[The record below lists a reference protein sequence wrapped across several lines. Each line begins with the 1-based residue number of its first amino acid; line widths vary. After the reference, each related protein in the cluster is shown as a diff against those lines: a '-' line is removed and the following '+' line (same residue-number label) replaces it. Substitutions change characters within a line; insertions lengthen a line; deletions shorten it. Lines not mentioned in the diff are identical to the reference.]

1 MITECLRDY
10 IGLRGCSA
18 DEPESGLY
26 LTDQPGIS
34 LVSLDKVADSEKQT
48 YKAVWEAVQ
57 TRAINRLQSDVI
69 SEFAKKHHIRRLTES
84 VKIREVISAAN
95 DTAAANEYRGI
106 HIELAIQGDTTY
118 GRSGLQ
124 VIHVQS
130 IRIYSQAVINGVTL
144 IVSDQDVFQT
154 LEQFTVDLVAGW
166 NTVVMNKYYFSYN
179 IFIGYDSSSIDSV
192 ELLIPEDTCC
202 SCEQYGCGAVIQ
214 GAVYEPNTQTLTTG
228 TNTYG
233 LAGTYSVQCTF
244 ETLICNNKNLFKNA
258 LFNVLAYELMRER
271 IYTERI
277 NKFTTV
283 DRDIAK
289 NEMMP
294 DFYEQYMKELSQ
306 VIGGIDLNSGDCC
319 LECDA
324 PVHYQETNVWGFR

>member
-10 IGLRGCSA
+10 IGLRGCSTSV
-18 DEPESGLY
+18 PESGLY

-48 YKAVWEAVQ
+48 YKAVWEAIQ

-69 SEFAKKHHIRRLTES
+69 SEFAKKYHLRRLTES
-84 VKIREVISAAN
+84 VKIRETIDAAN

-106 HIELAIQGDTTY
+106 NIELAIHGDVNY

-124 VIHVQS
+124 VVHVQQ
-130 IRIYSQAVINGVTL
+130 IRFYSQANINNVSF
-144 IVSDQDVFQT
+144 IVFDTDTFRT
-154 LEQFTVDLVAGW
+154 LENFTVDLVAGW
-166 NTVVMNKYYFSYN
+166 NTIAQNKYYFTYN
-179 IFIGYDSSSIDSV
+179 VFIGYDSSLIDSV
-192 ELLIPEDTCC
+192 ELLIPEDSCC
-202 SCEQYGCGAVIQ
+202 SCEEYGCGASIQ
-214 GAVYEPNTQTLTTG
+214 GATYDSVSQTLTTG
-228 TNTYG
+228 TNTFG
-233 LAGTYSVQCTF
+233 LAGTYSVQCSF
-244 ETLICNNKNLFKNA
+244 ETIVCNNKNLFKNA

-277 NKFTTV
+277 NKWTTV

-294 DFYEQYMKELSQ
+294 DFYEQYLKELSQ

-324 PVHYQETNVWGFR
+324 PVHYQETTVWRSR